1 MEEKIKS
8 KEEIQESVEVQPEGT
23 MNQLE
28 AADEKEIGIEDK
40 AESINEKVEVTEI
53 KAESVNEKAE
63 STEIK
68 AESVNEKAES
78 TEIKTESVNEKAER
92 TESKIESAD
101 ERAEDTGGQIESG
114 DKEAE
119 STGEKP
125 GNAEEGSECVKN
137 TVAEGGTEAKSAD
150 IKSRRKRKKI
160 AGFMELAIAFL
171 LTALSAWLFLNTR
184 GTRLLYVSVATGRVS
199 RYYWIF
205 LLAAVV
211 IGVIGLVTLKSSRRA
226 KVQK

>member
-40 AESINEKVEVTEI
+40 AESINEKVEV
-53 KAESVNEKAE
+53 
-63 STEIK
+63 TEIK

-150 IKSRRKRKKI
+150 IKSRGKRKKI